1 MCKKVLVADIQR
13 ASIHDGPGI
22 RTTVFF
28 KGCPLNCAWC
38 HNPECISFEQEILY
52 YPEKCIG
59 CKKCDQGCFSGAKVI
74 CGKKMTKEEL
84 LKEVLLDKPYYKETG
99 GVTFSG
105 GEPLCH
111 KEFLNEFIDILK
123 NENINTA
130 IESSLIYFDKEIFS
144 KIDYI
149 MVDLKLFDDELHKKY
164 TGVSNKPI
172 LENFRKLDELNKPY
186 IVRTPIIKGVTDLDS
201 IKEFIKTLKNVK
213 EHETLKYHPL
223 GIEKAKAL
231 GKIQERFE

>member
-1 MCKKVLVADIQR
+1 
-13 ASIHDGPGI
+13 
-22 RTTVFF
+22 
-28 KGCPLNCAWC
+28 
-38 HNPECISFEQEILY
+38 
-52 YPEKCIG
+52 
-59 CKKCDQGCFSGAKVI
+59 
-74 CGKKMTKEEL
+74 
-84 LKEVLLDKPYYKETG
+84 
-99 GVTFSG
+99 
-105 GEPLCH
+105 
-111 KEFLNEFIDILK
+111 
-123 NENINTA
+123 
-130 IESSLIYFDKEIFS
+130 
-144 KIDYI
+144 

-186 IVRTPIIKGVTDLDS
+186 IVHTPIIKGVTDLDS